1 MPERPLIGTGVVVL
15 KDGDAGPLVLLVK
28 RAKPPRQ
35 GQWSL
40 PGGRQELGETIRET
54 ARREVREETGVEIA
68 DLRLLDV
75 IDSITPDPAA
85 PAGPPVFHYTLID
98 FSARWASGDPRA
110 GDDAAE
116 AIWADTA
123 RLADY
128 DLWDETA
135 RLIGVTCQRA
145 RSAPHGD
152 TPENSRKSP

>member
-15 KDGDAGPLVLLVK
+15 KDGDLKDGGAGPLVLLVK

-40 PGGRQELGETIRET
+40 PGGRQELGETIRKT
-54 ARREVREETGVEIA
+54 ARREVREEAGIEIA
-68 DLRLLDV
+68 DLHLLDV

-85 PAGPPVFHYTLID
+85 PAGPPAFHYTLID
-98 FSARWASGDPRA
+98 FSARWASGDLRA

-128 DLWDETA
+128 DLWDETE
-135 RLIGVTCQRA
+135 RLIHLTLDRA
-145 RSAPHGD
+145 
-152 TPENSRKSP
+152 